1 MPLRNDSSRWGSV
14 SIGLHWLTLVLVLG
28 MAAVGLLMVDMAA
41 SPFKVQVYSW
51 HKSFGLTVLAL
62 TAIRLAW
69 RLTDRS
75 PEPMPGTPGWQHGIA
90 RATHGGLYLLLLVV
104 PLSGWWFNSAAGF
117 PLRWFGLVAL
127 PRLASFDAHAKSLAR
142 QTHELLFYVLAG
154 LILVHA
160 IAALWHH
167 YVLKDRTLTRMLPAP
182 GSVELARAGTPSP
195 AFTKDP

>member
-1 MPLRNDSSRWGSV
+1 MPLRNDLRRWGSV
-14 SIGLHWLTLVLVLG
+14 SIALHWLTFVLVLG
-28 MAAVGLLMVDMAA
+28 MAAVGLLMTDMAS

-62 TAIRLAW
+62 TALRLAW

-75 PEPMPGTPGWQHGIA
+75 PEPMPGTPGWQHSIA
-90 RATHGGLYLLLLVV
+90 RATHGGLYLLLLAV

-127 PRLASFDAHAKSLAR
+127 PKLATYDRHTKHLAR
-142 QTHELLFYVLAG
+142 DAHELLFYALAG

-167 YVLKDRTLTRMLPAP
+167 YFIKDRTLTRMLPVADSLDP
-182 GSVELARAGTPSP
+182 ALAAAAASP
-195 AFTKDP
+195 KET